1 MQRLTLHTTTRPS
14 VSRRRATTL
23 AGAAMALTLAAG
35 LSACSATGDSSAA
48 AGDSASAE
56 PTDIELVLSWY
67 ATPESGGFYAAE
79 AQGYFEDADLN
90 VTITPGGPSVS
101 GTQIVAGGR
110 AQMGISDAVSIA
122 RAQEEGIPIVAIAAM
137 YQTNPVG
144 VMVHAESDMESF
156 EDMAGHTWVTQT
168 GQVAP
173 EYIKSTLGI
182 DFDTQAYQGSIAN
195 FIADDSL
202 VQQGWPTNE
211 VYQAQSQGVETR
223 FFSYA
228 ESGYNP
234 YNDVVFATEDYI
246 AENPEAITAFLEA
259 SMNGWADYIG
269 DVDVATTA
277 NAALLDANTEQSEE
291 SVWFAWD
298 KQREY
303 ITTGDGA
310 TQLGAMSEDRWST
323 LVDQMLELSVLS
335 SELDPKTLFDASFLP
350 DIAPASELPAA
361 PTGSY

>member
-1 MQRLTLHTTTRPS
+1 MQRLTHHTTTRTS
-14 VSRRRATTL
+14 AFRRRANTL
-23 AGAAMALTLAAG
+23 AGAALALTLAAS
-35 LSACSATGDSSAA
+35 LSACSATGSASTAA
-48 AGDSASAE
+48 ADADSGKA
-56 PTDIELVLSWY
+56 TDIELVLGWY

-79 AQGYFEDADLN
+79 EQGYFEDANLN

-144 VMVHAESDMESF
+144 VMVHADSDMESF

-211 VYQAQSQGVETR
+211 VYQASSQGVETR

-246 AENPEAITAFLEA
+246 AENPEAIKAFLEA

-269 DVDVATTA
+269 DIDAATAANEALLEA
-277 NAALLDANTEQSEE
+277 NAEQSEE

-303 ITTGDGA
+303 ITAGDGA
-310 TQLGAMSEDRWST
+310 AQLGAMSDERWST
-323 LVDQMLELSVLS
+323 LVDQMLELDQIAG
-335 SELDPKTLFDASFLP
+335 EIDPATLFDASFLP
-350 DIAPASELPAA
+350 EVAAPSDLPAA